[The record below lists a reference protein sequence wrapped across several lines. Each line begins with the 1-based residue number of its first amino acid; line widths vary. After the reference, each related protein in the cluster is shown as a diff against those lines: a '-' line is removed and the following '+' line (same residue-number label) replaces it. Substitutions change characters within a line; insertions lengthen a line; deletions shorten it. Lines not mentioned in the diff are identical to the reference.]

1 VIAALTADPAY
12 RDGWFWEVPTRGL
25 RAMARIYAGW
35 ALSQRFYRERM
46 WTALGHRSLEDFLV
60 AGWEGNFR
68 RRDANDLLAQLRTWQ
83 ACDVSDNPA
92 FARDLPRA
100 LGAIRARTL
109 VMPSTT
115 DLYFRVAD
123 NALEVR
129 HIADAELR
137 PIDSPWGHQR
147 RQPDREPGRRA
158 LHPRRHPRRRQVHA
172 DARPAVH
179 HAHGRH
185 LSRGWIPQL
194 RVAPV
199 APVQNFERRSL
210 RVQARVDRHVRPAR
224 FGAVRVEAH
233 HHLLAEQDARPRQQ
247 LPAPGKANGRPRN
260 EVSRRYC
267 RPRRSAMPTTSPRF
281 RTRAIA
287 AIRR

>member
-1 VIAALTADPAY
+1 MAQHRLLTKGFGIERVRLIYGWSMGGQQAYHWGVLFPDAVERICVVCGSARTSEHNRVFLEGVIAALTADPAY

-46 WTALGHRSLEDFLV
+46 WTALGHRSIEDFLV

-92 FARDLPRA
+92 FGRDLPRA

-137 PIDSPWGHQR
+137 PIDSPWGHR
-147 RQPDREPGRRA
+147 AGNPIASPADERFIRE
-158 LHPRRHPRRRQVHA
+158 
-172 DARPAVH
+172 
-179 HAHGRH
+179 
-185 LSRGWIPQL
+185 
-194 RVAPV
+194 
-199 APVQNFERRSL
+199 
-210 RVQARVDRHVRPAR
+210 
-224 FGAVRVEAH
+224 AVRE
-233 HHLLAEQDARPRQQ
+233 LLGD
-247 LPAPGKANGRPRN
+247 
-260 EVSRRYC
+260 
-267 RPRRSAMPTTSPRF
+267 
-281 RTRAIA
+281 
-287 AIRR
+287 